1 MKLFNTS
8 YLLALPV
15 LATASQWKLTAG
27 ELAVV
32 SGKST
37 EFKQSYPFSV
47 RVSGKGK
54 LSIPLKSIP
63 ELFLSD
69 RVGKL
74 SLELAVGGFGYTE
87 QEEDTNEEEEE
98 DNDVE
103 SESEE
108 EDNVESEEEETVK
121 STKPKRAPK
130 QITKNIE
137 PLLIKISDN
146 ISIANKLHYPREASP
161 KRFGI
166 KPEIHHIFRPDPRQ
180 VNAAFASLLV
190 LVGITST
197 VLFLAAAWILFVG
210 VDLANLTPALKAS
223 GLAHAAFLLSIGA
236 IEYTFFQYYKGVSIF
251 DTIKSLAIIAPTSVY
266 FGSRA
271 LREVKARRLAGK

>member
-1 MKLFNTS
+1 LVPKGSSIDLS
-8 YLLALPV
+8 I
-15 LATASQWKLTAG
+15 ATEGDNSNRAHQTVAILSAK
-27 ELAVV
+27 EL
-32 SGKST
+32 GLDI
-37 EFKQSYPFSV
+37 SYPFSV

-87 QEEDTNEEEEE
+87 QEDTSEEEEE
-98 DNDVE
+98 DAENE
-103 SESEE
+103 K
-108 EDNVESEEEETVK
+108 VK
-121 STKPKRAPK
+121 SAKPKRSPK

-166 KPEIHHIFRPDPRQ
+166 KPEIHHIFRADPRQ
-180 VNAAFASLLV
+180 VNATFASLLV
-190 LVGITST
+190 FVGITST
-197 VLFLAAAWILFVG
+197 VLFLAAAWIFFVG
-210 VDLANLTPALKAS
+210 VDLVNLAPALKAS

-251 DTIKSLAIIAPTSVY
+251 DTIKSLAIIAPASVY